1 MFRMKIGQHLIEWV
15 RRPIIL
21 DSTEDHEPS
30 GADLDLTGSLK
41 AHMVSRKFDFPYK
54 AKAGNKRREVEEENK
69 A

>member
-1 MFRMKIGQHLIEWV
+1 M
-15 RRPIIL
+15 

-54 AKAGNKRREVEEENK
+54 ANAGNKRREVEEENK